1 MQTGVSVYS
10 DKHTEAVSLW
20 HVLMSS
26 VIGSHGGRLAGPH
39 LTREHASQVTAC
51 DQILLPRPIPK

>member
-26 VIGSHGGRLAGPH
+26 VIGSQGGRLAGPH